1 MASGS
6 TVSGDSQEGSRM
18 KRREV
23 PSGYIEG
30 QLEKT
35 SGEVRLI
42 EISISILTICV
53 TVLLYLLVLGVVEHW
68 FVTGGI
74 SALTRTLL
82 LIGLVVGLSFYVRDR
97 LFPYFRYR
105 ISLAYAAHTIEQSEP
120 RLKNSLLN
128 FLFLRRQ
135 KQGVQEVVLRGL
147 EQQAATGL
155 SRVSVDLSLERRRL
169 VHLGIVV
176 IAIIF
181 LGGLY
186 TVFSPKSLVPE
197 IGRML
202 VPWAEIDAA
211 TRVKIENIQP
221 GTKKVPLRSRVD
233 ISAEVKGLREGEPVA
248 IVFSSAGGGA
258 VDQRIPMRAGPDSD
272 DYAARLA
279 DSEKGIVSD
288 LTYRIEAG
296 DASSKEYQL
305 EVIPAP
311 SFQVQSV
318 EYRYPP
324 YTGLENRTVREV
336 GDLRAIEGTQVH
348 LHAQS
353 TDEIAAAW
361 LHLMGERDGLK
372 DRPVRMDVDGHRAA
386 CQFKLCRKPVDGDS
400 IPEFSTYHLSLKT
413 PSGGVNQNK
422 VRHQISI
429 LRDQPPLVE
438 ILDPQEST
446 VEVREDAALS
456 FEVRSRDPDFRLTEL
471 WLVGHQGER
480 ERFKIDLLGRSKR
493 VGEPLRAVHREST
506 RLVPQAW
513 GLQAGETLSVFAVAI
528 DNKQPDANRS
538 ETASL
543 RVRILPSLP
552 GSRQENTSPSPDKNK
567 EASQT
572 KDQAGNSAGQAES
585 GQAEKSDAGGQQ
597 GAGSGP
603 EDDAAEGEAS
613 AEEQDGKN
621 QQNNAQDGGQSK
633 EQHAGAGS
641 TGAENTEG
649 QSSEAEGTEQD
660 SGEQGKSGQQGNNG
674 QSPSTSAAGQPRDE
688 SSADRGDSSGDPQG
702 EDQNQGGA
710 AENSAAKGKPNTTS
724 AENQSGRA
732 GQPSGQGEQASART
746 GTEGA
751 ESSKVDNDGDAFEQL
766 SDIIQ
771 QKSSSD
777 KPSSSDAPSSSD
789 EAGESDASAAPS
801 TSPPS
806 SGSTEADQ
814 EKSTEKSPTGGQK
827 GSAQSASKQ
836 DQSEQAQP
844 KQDSGQAG
852 SGRSKPNP
860 QQKREGS
867 GESDRIGEAQEKPAS
882 ETERSSDASAEASR
896 DEAGGGTGNAGEQ
909 PPPPAEGQGQD
920 RRKSGST
927 QQDPQQEEE
936 PSDGGVSKR
945 DSDSAQGQEGSRHG
959 KGKEGGG
966 QQSQQEGEG
975 AAGANT
981 PSDAGKGSS
990 PESGQGDSGSA
1001 QGNGEKSEQP
1011 TGQKGE
1017 QPGAGSTQGPAD
1029 SGSES
1034 PGQRGNASS
1043 APSQQVEGGA
1053 QPPKGGGGEGTAPEP
1068 ENVDGLIEPGADKAN
1083 LEYANQTTDLVLDY
1097 LEKQLDQGGI
1107 DADLK
1112 KRFGWTDQDFAD
1124 FVQRY
1129 RTLKQEAQLPGQEGG
1144 KGLNKWDTVLRSL
1157 GLTPPQRDSRT
1168 TSVQSERAAG
1178 LRETGRSLPPQE
1190 DQDRF
1195 DAFRRDVLA
1204 R

>member
-1 MASGS
+1 
-6 TVSGDSQEGSRM
+6 M

-128 FLFLRRQ
+128 FLFLRQQ

-211 TRVKIENIQP
+211 TRVKIKNIQP

-258 VDQRIPMRAGPDSD
+258 VDQRISMRAGPDSD

-324 YTGLENRTVREV
+324 YTELEDQESEV

-361 LHLMGERDGLK
+361 LHLEGKRDGLK
-372 DRPVRMDVDGHRAA
+372 KMIVDGHGAKCKFSLR
-386 CQFKLCRKPVDGDS
+386 RKGVDGDS
-400 IPEFSTYHLSLKT
+400 SDSIPEYSTYYLSLKT
-413 PSGGVNQNK
+413 PSGEVNQNK

-493 VGEPLRAVHREST
+493 VGEPLRAVQRESA

-513 GLQAGETLSVFAVAI
+513 GLQAGETISVFAVAI

-543 RVRILPSLP
+543 RVRILPPL
-552 GSRQENTSPSPDKNK
+552 
-567 EASQT
+567 
-572 KDQAGNSAGQAES
+572 
-585 GQAEKSDAGGQQ
+585 
-597 GAGSGP
+597 
-603 EDDAAEGEAS
+603 
-613 AEEQDGKN
+613 
-621 QQNNAQDGGQSK
+621 
-633 EQHAGAGS
+633 
-641 TGAENTEG
+641 
-649 QSSEAEGTEQD
+649 
-660 SGEQGKSGQQGNNG
+660 
-674 QSPSTSAAGQPRDE
+674 
-688 SSADRGDSSGDPQG
+688 
-702 EDQNQGGA
+702 
-710 AENSAAKGKPNTTS
+710 
-724 AENQSGRA
+724 
-732 GQPSGQGEQASART
+732 
-746 GTEGA
+746 
-751 ESSKVDNDGDAFEQL
+751 L
-766 SDIIQ
+766 M
-771 QKSSSD
+771 
-777 KPSSSDAPSSSD
+777 
-789 EAGESDASAAPS
+789 
-801 TSPPS
+801 
-806 SGSTEADQ
+806 
-814 EKSTEKSPTGGQK
+814 
-827 GSAQSASKQ
+827 
-836 DQSEQAQP
+836 
-844 KQDSGQAG
+844 
-852 SGRSKPNP
+852 
-860 QQKREGS
+860 
-867 GESDRIGEAQEKPAS
+867 
-882 ETERSSDASAEASR
+882 
-896 DEAGGGTGNAGEQ
+896 
-909 PPPPAEGQGQD
+909 
-920 RRKSGST
+920 
-927 QQDPQQEEE
+927 
-936 PSDGGVSKR
+936 
-945 DSDSAQGQEGSRHG
+945 
-959 KGKEGGG
+959 
-966 QQSQQEGEG
+966 
-975 AAGANT
+975 
-981 PSDAGKGSS
+981 
-990 PESGQGDSGSA
+990 
-1001 QGNGEKSEQP
+1001 
-1011 TGQKGE
+1011 
-1017 QPGAGSTQGPAD
+1017 
-1029 SGSES
+1029 
-1034 PGQRGNASS
+1034 
-1043 APSQQVEGGA
+1043 
-1053 QPPKGGGGEGTAPEP
+1053 
-1068 ENVDGLIEPGADKAN
+1068 L
-1083 LEYANQTTDLVLDY
+1083 
-1097 LEKQLDQGGI
+1097 
-1107 DADLK
+1107 
-1112 KRFGWTDQDFAD
+1112 
-1124 FVQRY
+1124 
-1129 RTLKQEAQLPGQEGG
+1129 
-1144 KGLNKWDTVLRSL
+1144 
-1157 GLTPPQRDSRT
+1157 
-1168 TSVQSERAAG
+1168 
-1178 LRETGRSLPPQE
+1178 
-1190 DQDRF
+1190 
-1195 DAFRRDVLA
+1195 
-1204 R
+1204 